1 MNGNNLKNT
10 SQADWSKIEALTDE
24 EIDTSDI
31 PPLDQRFFA
40 NAKLRMPKGKVAV
53 VVSVDED
60 VSEWFQAQG
69 EESRNLMSAA
79 LRIYAEAHWETRR

>member
-79 LRIYAEAHWETRR
+79 LRIYAEAHRETRR